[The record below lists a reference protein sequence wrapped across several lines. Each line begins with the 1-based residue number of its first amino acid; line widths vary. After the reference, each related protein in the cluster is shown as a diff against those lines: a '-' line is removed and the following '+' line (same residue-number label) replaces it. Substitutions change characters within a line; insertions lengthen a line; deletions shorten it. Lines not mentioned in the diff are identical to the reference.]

1 MPCLMTLKMATQII
15 VELNVSSHVNMPT
28 KLERERE
35 TERQRDRDRERQRDR
50 ETERQRDR
58 ETERQRDRDRE
69 TERQRQRDRE
79 TETERQRE
87 GVKKRH
93 TENTTVHV
101 YLMYFNI
108 IICTHIHNVHVR
120 GV

>member
-35 TERQRDRDRERQRDR
+35 TE
-50 ETERQRDR
+50 TERQRDR
-58 ETERQRDRDRE
+58 ETETERQRDR
-69 TERQRQRDRE
+69 
-79 TETERQRE
+79 ETERQRE